1 MNQELGGKVMNSI
14 LTVDKIEKYYGH
26 KGNVTK
32 AIDNI
37 SFQVDK
43 GSL

>member
-1 MNQELGGKVMNSI
+1 MENVLKVEN
-14 LTVDKIEKYYGH
+14 IEKYYGG

-43 GSL
+43 GEFLGIMGP